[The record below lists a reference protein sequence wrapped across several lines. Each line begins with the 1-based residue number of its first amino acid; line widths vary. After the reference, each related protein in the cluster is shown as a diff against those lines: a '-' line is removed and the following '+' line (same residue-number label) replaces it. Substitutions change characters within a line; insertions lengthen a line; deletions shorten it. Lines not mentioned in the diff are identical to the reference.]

1 MRVLLIGGS
10 GFIGPFVVAE
20 LARAGHELAI
30 LHRGRTA
37 MPPHRSIVG
46 DRTRLA
52 ASRDAI
58 RDFAPEI
65 VIDLVLS
72 SERQAR
78 ELAEV
83 MRGITRRIVA
93 LSSMDVYR
101 ACGVTHG
108 FEPGPLEPLP
118 LTEESALRTKL
129 QTYPPKQ
136 IAMLQ
141 QVFGW
146 LDNEYDKIPVER
158 VLLDD
163 AELATTV
170 LRLPMVY
177 GPGDPLRRLHW
188 LVKRIDDA
196 RRAIIVPLPA
206 WSATRGYVED
216 VGAAIA
222 LAATSDAA
230 IGRIYNVGE
239 PEAPTELAWAQHVA
253 RVAGWDGELVQLP
266 DDAIPAHLRIPG
278 NAAQHWV
285 ADTSRIRR
293 ELGFAERVSRDE
305 AIRRTIAWERATP
318 ATAGVLPHRFDYAA
332 EDAALAQ
339 PR

>member
-1 MRVLLIGGS
+1 MRALLIGGS
-10 GFIGPFVVAE
+10 GFIGPFVAGE

-30 LHRGRTA
+30 LHRGRA
-37 MPPHRSIVG
+37 ALPSHRSIIG
-46 DRTRLA
+46 DRNRLA

-58 RDFAPEI
+58 RDFAPDV

-83 MRGITRRIVA
+83 AHGITRRIVV

-101 ACGVTHG
+101 ACGITHG
-108 FEPGPLEPLP
+108 FEAGPLEPLP

-146 LDNEYDKIPVER
+146 LDAQYDKIPVER
-158 VLLDD
+158 VLLADP
-163 AELATTV
+163 ELAVTV

-206 WSATRGYVED
+206 WRATRGYVED

-239 PEAPTELAWAQHVA
+239 PEAASELDWAQLVA
-253 RVAGWDGELVQLP
+253 QVTGWTGELVQLP
-266 DDAIPAHLRIPG
+266 AAAVPAHLQIPG
-278 NAAQHWV
+278 NADQHWV

-293 ELGFAERVSRDE
+293 ELGFSERIARDE

-318 ATAGVLPHRFDYAA
+318 ATGGVLPHRFDYAA
-332 EDAALAQ
+332 EDAALGS
-339 PR
+339 R